1 MIREFKFP
9 DIGEGIH
16 EGILLKWHVKVGDRI
31 KAGDPL
37 AEVETDKVNAELPS
51 PYGGKVSELL
61 ASVGG
66 TIHVGQVI
74 IKIDDQSAQNLQNIQ
89 PESKIEVVE
98 EENAGVVG
106 ALEASSEV
114 IPSSIEGRKNL
125 VPQTE
130 IRKKVLATPVARK
143 MAYDLGVDI
152 HGIKGTGPG
161 GRIMKEDIRMALEA
175 KKNQLHPIE
184 VEEAA
189 KAVDVIQSRSGSIER
204 VPLSMMRKTIAK
216 KMTQSKYTAPH
227 ATAMDEADVTE
238 LVNFRNQIKGKFVE
252 DYGVSITFMP
262 FIMKAVYLALK
273 ENEKLNSSYDE
284 EQQELLLK
292 RFYHLGI
299 AVDTEEGLMVPVI
312 QDVDRKSIFELGQAL
327 EDLSLRARTKKVK
340 LEELKGSTFSI
351 TNYGAVGSTFGVP
364 VINYP
369 EVAIIGIGK
378 IEKKPVV
385 REDEIVLRYMMPL
398 SLSFDHRIVDGGDA
412 GRFINAVKKYLSD
425 PYKLALL

>member
-1 MIREFKFP
+1 MIHEFKFP

-16 EGILLKWHVKVGDRI
+16 EGILLKWHVKIGDVV

-51 PYGGKVSELL
+51 PYEGKVTELL
-61 ASVGG
+61 AAVGG
-66 TIHVGQVI
+66 TIQVGQVI
-74 IKIDDQSAQNLQNIQ
+74 IKIDDQQDQS
-89 PESKIEVVE
+89 EMKIELVK

-114 IPSSIEGRKNL
+114 IPSSAEGRKNISAEKEMKGK
-125 VPQTE
+125 T
-130 IRKKVLATPVARK
+130 LATPVARK
-143 MAYDLGVDI
+143 MAYDLGLNIQD
-152 HGIKGTGPG
+152 IKGTGPG
-161 GRIMKEDIRMALEA
+161 GRIMKEDIRRVKGED
-175 KKNQLHPIE
+175 KNQTASTE
-184 VEEAA
+184 TREA
-189 KAVDVIQSRSGSIER
+189 VQNQVIRSESANIER
-204 VPLSMMRKTIAK
+204 IPLSMTRKAIAR
-216 KMTQSKYTAPH
+216 KMAQSKYTAPH

-238 LVNFRNQIKGKFVE
+238 LVHFRNKIKEKFIE
-252 DYGVSITFMP
+252 NYEVSLTFMP

-284 EQQELLLK
+284 ERQELLLK

-312 QDVDRKSIFELGQAL
+312 QDVDKKSIFELARVLGDFSA
-327 EDLSLRARTKKVK
+327 RARTKKLK

-369 EVAIIGIGK
+369 EAAIIGIGK

-385 REDEIVLRYMMPL
+385 REDKLVLRYMMPL

-412 GRFINAVKKYLSD
+412 GRFMNALKKYLSD
-425 PYKLALL
+425 PYKLVLL

>member
-16 EGILLKWHVKVGDRI
+16 EGIILKWHVKVGDRI
-31 KAGDPL
+31 RSGDPL

-51 PYGGKVSELL
+51 PYSGKVSELL

-74 IKIDDQSAQNLQNIQ
+74 IRIDDQSAQAIPEDQ
-89 PESKIEVVE
+89 PEVKNEVIEE
-98 EENAGVVG
+98 DNAGVVG
-106 ALEASSEV
+106 ALEASSQV
-114 IPSSIEGRKNL
+114 IPSSAEGRK
-125 VPQTE
+125 TFSAEKE
-130 IRKKVLATPVARK
+130 IVSKVLATPVARK
-143 MAYDLGVDI
+143 MAYDFGLDI
-152 HGIKGTGPG
+152 RTIKGTGPG
-161 GRIMKEDIRMALEA
+161 GRVMKEDIKRAAENG
-175 KKNQLHPIE
+175 KKQPITTTSQGSAE
-184 VEEAA
+184 
-189 KAVDVIQSRSGSIER
+189 DLQVIQSKFNNIER

-216 KMTQSKYTAPH
+216 KMAQSKYTAPH

-238 LVNFRNQIKGKFVE
+238 VVDFRNKVKEGFIA
-252 DYGVSITFMP
+252 DYGMNITFMP
-262 FIMKAVYLALK
+262 FIIKAVYLALK

-284 EQQELLLK
+284 ENQELLLK
-292 RFYHLGI
+292 RFYHIGI

-312 QDVDRKSIFELGQAL
+312 QDVDKKSIFELAKGL
-327 EDLSLRARTKKVK
+327 EDLSARARTKNLK
-340 LEELKGSTFSI
+340 LEELRGSTFSI
-351 TNYGAVGSTFGVP
+351 TNYGSVGSTFGVP

-385 REDEIVLRYMMPL
+385 LEDEIVIRYRMPL

-412 GRFINAVKKYLSD
+412 GRFINALKKYLAD
-425 PYKLALL
+425 PYKLTML

>member
-9 DIGEGIH
+9 DIGEGVH
-16 EGILLKWHVKVGDRI
+16 EGILLKWHVKVGDRV

-51 PYGGKVSELL
+51 PYSGKVSELL
-61 ASVGG
+61 AAVGG

-74 IKIDDQSAQNLQNIQ
+74 IRIEDQSGKVSQEAASEPTVQ
-89 PESKIEVVE
+89 VVE

-114 IPSSIEGRKNL
+114 IPSSAEGRKTSSTEKEI
-125 VPQTE
+125 PQ
-130 IRKKVLATPVARK
+130 KVLATPVARK
-143 MAYDLGVDI
+143 MAYDLGLDI
-152 HGIKGTGPG
+152 RTIKGTGPG
-161 GRIMKEDIRMALEA
+161 GRIMKEDIRRAGESNE
-175 KKNQLHPIE
+175 KKP
-184 VEEAA
+184 AA
-189 KAVDVIQSRSGSIER
+189 IAVQETPGTGILPSGSGKIER

-216 KMTQSKYTAPH
+216 KMAQSKYTAPH

-238 LVNFRNQIKGKFVE
+238 LVQFRNKIKERFVA

-262 FIMKAVYLALK
+262 FIMKAVCLALK

-284 EQQELLLK
+284 ENQELLLK
-292 RFYHLGI
+292 QFYHLGI

-312 QDVDRKSIFELGQAL
+312 QDVDKKSIFELAKEL
-327 EDLSLRARTKKVK
+327 EDLSGRARMKKLK
-340 LEELKGSTFSI
+340 IEELKGSTFSI

-369 EVAIIGIGK
+369 EAAIIGIGK

-385 REDEIVLRYMMPL
+385 REDKLVLRYMLPL

-412 GRFINAVKKYLSD
+412 GRFINTLKKYLSD
-425 PYKLALL
+425 PYKLTLL

>member
-1 MIREFKFP
+1 MREFKFP

-16 EGILLKWHVKVGDRI
+16 EGILLKWHVKVGDMV

-51 PYGGKVSELL
+51 PYGGKVEEQL
-61 ASVGG
+61 APVGG

-74 IKIDDQSAQNLQNIQ
+74 IKIDDQSDSFE
-89 PESKIEVVE
+89 PKIEVVE

-106 ALEASSEV
+106 ALEASSKV
-114 IPSSIEGRKNL
+114 IPSSAEGRKN
-125 VPQTE
+125 PSFENERTQ
-130 IRKKVLATPVARK
+130 KVLATPVARK
-143 MAYDLGVDI
+143 MAHDLGLDI
-152 HGIKGTGPG
+152 RGIKGTGPV
-161 GRIMKEDIRMALEA
+161 GRIMKADIRRAAEES
-175 KKNQLHPIE
+175 KNQAAPAVIE
-184 VEEAA
+184 EPVQNFEAM
-189 KAVDVIQSRSGSIER
+189 QSRASNIER

-216 KMTQSKYTAPH
+216 KMAQSKYTAPH
-227 ATAMDEADVTE
+227 ATAMDEADVTD
-238 LVNFRNQIKGKFVE
+238 LVNFRNKIKEKFIG
-252 DYGVSITFMP
+252 DYGISITFMP

-284 EQQELLLK
+284 ERQELLLK

-312 QDVDRKSIFELGQAL
+312 QDVDKKSIFELAKNL
-327 EDLSLRARTKKVK
+327 EDFSERARAKKLK

-369 EVAIIGIGK
+369 EIAIIGIGK

-385 REDEIVLRYMMPL
+385 REDKLVLRYMMPL

-412 GRFINAVKKYLSD
+412 GRFINALKKYLSD